1 MTGEQ
6 QNGTGS
12 ASSRPAPEGLTLR
25 AWEDGDDLR
34 LLEVFGDPVDVQQ
47 HQDRAMLAA
56 SSDTPWRR
64 CIVAEVDSVPVGAA
78 VVYASSLHPQ
88 RLWLYV
94 ETAASERRRG
104 IGSAL
109 VTALREIVAAAHA
122 AGEVPTTALKS
133 RFGLAPED
141 TRTVA
146 EGDELPELDLE
157 SRAERAAQAEATGA
171 FLTGHGF
178 APIQRSKRVAV
189 AARSVALPTLR
200 TEETPDGVTLE
211 ESSTGSVELT
221 RAVAAFYNGTHAW
234 DPAEMSLGQA
244 QQMLLGPD
252 TGAAGAV
259 VLRDRPGAEGG
270 TIRAFAVSYTAER
283 QEDPADVL
291 LGWDPEL
298 PEPEAQQAVADLL
311 ALLVAQHPVQIEVD
325 ESMTALAPIVDGLL
339 TAGYAQVLADA
350 SVVAT
355 A

>member
-1 MTGEQ
+1 MTDAAQ
-6 QNGTGS
+6 THT
-12 ASSRPAPEGLTLR
+12 ARPAPEGLTLR
-25 AWEDGDDLR
+25 AWENGDDLR

-56 SSDTPWRR
+56 SSDLPWRR
-64 CIVAEVDSVPVGAA
+64 CVVAEVDAVPVGAA

-94 ETAASERRRG
+94 ETAASERGRG
-104 IGSAL
+104 IGTAL
-109 VTALREIVAAAHA
+109 VGALREEVAAAHA
-122 AGEVPTTALKS
+122 AGEIPTTALKT
-133 RFGLAPED
+133 RFGLTPAD

-146 EGDELPELDLE
+146 EGEELPALDLD
-157 SRAERAAQAEATGA
+157 SRAARAAQAEATGR
-171 FLTGHGF
+171 FLSAQGF
-178 APIQRSKRVAV
+178 APIQRSRRVAV
-189 AARSVALPTLR
+189 AARSVALPALR
-200 TEETPDGVTLE
+200 SEQTPEGVTLE

-221 RAVAAFYNGTHAW
+221 RAVAAFYNGTHGW

-259 VLRDRPGAEGG
+259 VLRDRPAAEGG
-270 TIRAFAVSYTAER
+270 AIRAFAVSYTAER
-283 QEDPADVL
+283 QDEPADVL

-298 PEPEAQQAVADLL
+298 ENAQAQQAVADLL
-311 ALLVAQHPVQIEVD
+311 ALLVAQHPVQLEVD

>member
-1 MTGEQ
+1 MTGAQ
-6 QNGTGS
+6 QNGS
-12 ASSRPAPEGLTLR
+12 ARTAPEGLTLR

-94 ETAASERRRG
+94 ETAASERGRG

-109 VTALREIVAAAHA
+109 LDALRRIVTAAHA
-122 AGEVPTTALKS
+122 AGEVTTTALKS
-133 RFGLAPED
+133 RYGLAPED

-146 EGDELPELDLE
+146 EGEELPELDLE
-157 SRAERAAQAEATGA
+157 SHAERAAQAEATGG
-171 FLTGHGF
+171 FLAARGF
-178 APIQRSKRVAV
+178 TRIQRSRRVAV

-200 TEETPDGVTLE
+200 TDQTPEGVSLE

-221 RAVAAFYNGTHAW
+221 RAVAAFYNGVHEW

-259 VLRDRPGAEGG
+259 VLRDRPGADGG
-270 TIRAFAVSYTAER
+270 AIRAFAVSYTAER

-298 PEPEAQQAVADLL
+298 EDTEAKQAVADLL
-311 ALLVAQHPVQIEVD
+311 ALLVVQHPVQIEVD
-325 ESMTALAPIVDGLL
+325 DSMTALAPIVDGLL

>member
-1 MTGEQ
+1 MTGAQ
-6 QNGTGS
+6 QNGS
-12 ASSRPAPEGLTLR
+12 ARTAPEGLTLR

-94 ETAASERRRG
+94 ETAASERGRG

-109 VTALREIVAAAHA
+109 LDALRRIVTAAHA
-122 AGEVPTTALKS
+122 AGEVTTTALKS
-133 RFGLAPED
+133 RYGLAPED

-146 EGDELPELDLE
+146 EGEELPELDLE
-157 SRAERAAQAEATGA
+157 SRAVRAAQAEATGG
-171 FLTGHGF
+171 FLAARGF
-178 APIQRSKRVAV
+178 TRIQHSWRVAV

-200 TEETPDGVTLE
+200 TDQTPEGVSLE

-221 RAVAAFYNGTHAW
+221 RAVAAFYNGVHEW
-234 DPAEMSLGQA
+234 DPAEMSLGRA

-259 VLRDRPGAEGG
+259 VLRDRPGADGG
-270 TIRAFAVSYTAER
+270 AIRAFAVSYTAER

-298 PEPEAQQAVADLL
+298 EDSEAQQAVADLL

-325 ESMTALAPIVDGLL
+325 DSMTALAPIVDGLL

>member
-1 MTGEQ
+1 MTGAQ
-6 QNGTGS
+6 QNGS
-12 ASSRPAPEGLTLR
+12 ARTAPEGLTLR

-94 ETAASERRRG
+94 ETAASDRGRG

-109 VTALREIVAAAHA
+109 LDALRQIVTAAHT
-122 AGEVPTTALKS
+122 AGEVTTTALKS

-146 EGDELPELDLE
+146 EGEELPELDLE
-157 SRAERAAQAEATGA
+157 SRAERAAQAEATGG
-171 FLTGHGF
+171 FLAARGF
-178 APIQRSKRVAV
+178 TRIQRSRRVAV

-200 TEETPDGVTLE
+200 TDQTPEGVSLE

-221 RAVAAFYNGTHAW
+221 RAVAAFYNGVHDW
-234 DPAEMSLGQA
+234 DPAEMSLGRA

-259 VLRDRPGAEGG
+259 VLRDRPGADGG
-270 TIRAFAVSYTAER
+270 AIRAFAVSYTAER

-298 PEPEAQQAVADLL
+298 EDAEAQQAVADLL

-325 ESMTALAPIVDGLL
+325 DSMTALAPIVDGLL

>member
-1 MTGEQ
+1 MSGEQ
-6 QNGTGS
+6 QNPGVH
-12 ASSRPAPEGLTLR
+12 PAPQGLSLR
-25 AWEDGDDLR
+25 AWEEGDDLR

-64 CIVAEVDSVPVGAA
+64 CVVAEVDSVPVGAG

-88 RLWLYV
+88 RLWLYL
-94 ETAASERRRG
+94 ETAASERGRG
-104 IGSAL
+104 VGSAVL
-109 VTALREIVAAAHA
+109 EALREVVAEAHA
-122 AGEVPTTALKS
+122 AGQITTTALKS

-146 EGDELPELDLE
+146 AGEELPEIDLE
-157 SRAERAAQAEATGA
+157 SRAARAAQAEATGA
-171 FLTGHGF
+171 FLAARGF
-178 APIQRSKRVAV
+178 APIQRSRRVAV

-200 TEETPDGVTLE
+200 SEQSPEGVVLE

-221 RAVAAFYNGTHAW
+221 RAVAAFYHGTHGW
-234 DPAEMSLGQA
+234 DPAEMSLGRA

-252 TGAAGAV
+252 TGASGAV
-259 VLRDRPGAEGG
+259 VLRDRPADEGG
-270 TIRAFAVSYTAER
+270 VIRAFAVSYTAER

-298 PEPEAQQAVADLL
+298 ETGQAQQAVADLL
-311 ALLVAQHPVQIEVD
+311 ALLVAQYPVQLEVD

-355 A
+355 S